1 MGSKS
6 SKYPRQLFA
15 FRHWITI
22 MLLFSNA
29 FQKKMRVRVKSG
41 DWVFGS
47 CSLLPKYGC
56 YIHLLCYSVSW
67 KTGWLHFLVPVKY
80 MMYFWPLV
88 VTLRMYLVQ
97 PVVLFFVPNCL
108 FKIIYSHHFSHYQ
121 KGYQNCL
128 LYTVAVY
135 SDNRHIWGLFVSLPH
150 VGHFPRQSKSKKDI
164 IIQS

>member
-1 MGSKS
+1 MGFKS

-97 PVVLFFVPNCL
+97 PVVLFFVPNCYLKLYIHITFPIIRRAIRIAYYIPLL
-108 FKIIYSHHFSHYQ
+108 FIATIDTFEAY
-121 KGYQNCL
+121 
-128 LYTVAVY
+128 
-135 SDNRHIWGLFVSLPH
+135 LFLCPM
-150 VGHFPRQSKSKKDI
+150 
-164 IIQS
+164 